1 MAQQLTGSKDQ
12 LNREAPISGYT
23 GNAPREAWN
32 GGGSSHTWYVCEG
45 DEEGEECSASGLRT
59 DGERPNESGI
69 SRGQVSI
76 EAAKASLADFD
87 YERGLEV
94 CLELLR
100 RDYDDREAH
109 LLILDTF
116 HALGFKNELVLR
128 VREELR

>member
-1 MAQQLTGSKDQ
+1 MGSFAR
-12 LNREAPISGYT
+12 LWVGVVAACVVTPGVI
-23 GNAPREAWN
+23 A
-32 GGGSSHTWYVCEG
+32 
-45 DEEGEECSASGLRT
+45 
-59 DGERPNESGI
+59 
-69 SRGQVSI
+69 GQ
-76 EAAKASLADFD
+76 ELADFD